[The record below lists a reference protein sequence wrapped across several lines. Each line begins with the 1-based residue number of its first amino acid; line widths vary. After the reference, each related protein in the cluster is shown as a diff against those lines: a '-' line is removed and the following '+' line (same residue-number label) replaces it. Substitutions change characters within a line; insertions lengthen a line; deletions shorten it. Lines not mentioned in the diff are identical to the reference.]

1 MNQKDILKNQI
12 ELIGKR
18 LSVEGDKLLIEPLI
32 IDYDNGGGQSGIREN
47 PFYPAYEKL
56 LGSYA
61 KAIAASKDIFGEDH
75 EDDLKNLAQFRD
87 KFKVAK

>member
-47 PFYPAYEKL
+47 PFIRHTRNYSEATRKRSQHRRISSEKTTRT
-56 LGSYA
+56 
-61 KAIAASKDIFGEDH
+61 I
-75 EDDLKNLAQFRD
+75 
-87 KFKVAK
+87 